1 MFNCC
6 TTPVERHGSYSQE
19 YGVRLSRVNLGG
31 TAKAADTGTERR
43 RAQLVTGRILQF
55 DQVRGYGFV
64 AADDDGDDVF
74 LHASVFDGDPDELVP
89 GAKIEFKIMAG
100 DRGRKAFAAHLTD
113 DEPEH
118 ELVPPPRPV
127 SGPRPGL
134 ALPSAAS
141 SAPPPSPSPPS
152 PSPSPSSIMPPP
164 DAPGPDQAP
173 DDEQMC
179 DVLSPVELGQEL
191 TELLLTSTP
200 SLTGQQVLAVRQAV
214 LESAR
219 KHGWVDI

>member
-1 MFNCC
+1 
-6 TTPVERHGSYSQE
+6 
-19 YGVRLSRVNLGG
+19 L
-31 TAKAADTGTERR
+31 A
-43 RAQLVTGRILQF
+43 TGRILQF

-64 AADDDGDDVF
+64 GADDDGDDVF

-118 ELVPPPRPV
+118 EPVPPPRPV
-127 SGPRPGL
+127 PAPRPGL
-134 ALPSAAS
+134 AFPPTGS
-141 SAPPPSPSPPS
+141 SAPAPVPAPAPAPA
-152 PSPSPSSIMPPP
+152 PASITPAPH
-164 DAPGPDQAP
+164 APGPDQVS
-173 DDEQMC
+173 DDEQLC
-179 DVLSPVELGQEL
+179 DVLSPVEFGQEL
-191 TELLLTSTP
+191 TELLLTDVP

-219 KHGWVDI
+219 KHGWVDM